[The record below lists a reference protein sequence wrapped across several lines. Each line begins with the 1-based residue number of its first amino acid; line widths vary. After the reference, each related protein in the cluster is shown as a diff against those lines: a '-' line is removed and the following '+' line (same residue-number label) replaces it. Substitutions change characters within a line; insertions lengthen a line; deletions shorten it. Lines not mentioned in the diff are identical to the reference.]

1 MTEYSGLAAI
11 YDSLMLSINY
21 DEWADYINLLI
32 HRHGGVPDHS
42 ALDLACGTGN
52 TTLALKRAGYDVTG
66 LDLAPKMLAIAAE
79 KTKNER
85 LVIPFVQADMREF
98 SLPHAVGL
106 ATSFQDGINYL
117 LTADDF
123 LKTMNMVARS
133 LKSGGLF
140 IFDINRVEKLPDSKE
155 QVSFVD
161 TGEFALVWE
170 TRFVQENIWEI
181 AVTGFVSTPE
191 GLYRKFCETHRE
203 RVIPHREVMDTISGA
218 GLTLV
223 GTYAAFSAEEPDDS
237 TRRVFYV
244 VRKEP

>member
-1 MTEYSGLAAI
+1 MTEYSGLAEI
-11 YDSLMLSINY
+11 YDTLMQGINY
-21 DEWADYINLLI
+21 DEWADYINLLVE
-32 HRHGGVPDHS
+32 RHGGVPGKR
-42 ALDLACGTGN
+42 ALDIACGTGN

-66 LDLAPKMLAIAAE
+66 LDLAPEMLTIAIE
-79 KTKNER
+79 KTKKER

-98 SLPHAVGL
+98 SLSQPVGL
-106 ATSFQDGINYL
+106 VTSFQDGINYL

-123 LKTMNMVARS
+123 LQVMSMVART
-133 LKSGGLF
+133 LQSGGLF
-140 IFDINRVEKLPDSKE
+140 IFDINRVEKLPNSKE

-181 AVTGFVSTPE
+181 AVTGFVATPT

-203 RVIPHREVMDTISGA
+203 RAIPHQEVMDAIKTA
-218 GLTLV
+218 DLQLV
-223 GTYAAFSAEEPDDS
+223 GTYAAFSAADPDDS

-244 VRKEP
+244 VRKES